1 MVRIILCITFSIFLS
16 KISLADYVNG
26 VAEKF
31 EITMT
36 KVELCTGA
44 PLANEHDVT
53 CTGATLVGEGSMTFD
68 IASVEAGSAVGTF
81 VATTGLPIGTTFTH
95 AKPTMTRTFTLR
107 GSVEIDG
114 NCTCR
119 TESSSTFNTNA
130 SFGKYRS
137 FQAGSCTGT
146 AEDQTLYLPSDST
159 NHYVCYN
166 SACSSGNSDAVV
178 AKDPTAD
185 GRDYTYGLS
194 MEDVPVTQDTFSMI
208 YRLETPYTVGAVAP
222 KINISFAT
230 LTALGAEEF
239 TDGLCYVDVFYPRAV
254 FTITD

>member
-1 MVRIILCITFSIFLS
+1 MIRIILCITFSIFLS
-16 KISLADYVNG
+16 KISLAASANG

-44 PLANEHDVT
+44 PLTNEHDVT

-68 IASVEAGSAVGTF
+68 IASVSAGSAVGTF

-95 AKPTMTRTFTLR
+95 VKPTMTRTFTLK

-119 TESSSTFNTNA
+119 TESSSTFNTGA
-130 SFGKYRS
+130 SYGKYKS
-137 FQAGSCTGT
+137 LQAGSCTGS
-146 AEDQTLYLPSDST
+146 AEDQTLYLPTDGTVFLCQEAACTTTGIT
-159 NHYVCYN
+159 NT
-166 SACSSGNSDAVV
+166 VV
-178 AKDPTAD
+178 KDPTGLD
-185 GRDYTYGLS
+185 SSYGLA
-194 MEDVPVTQDTFSMI
+194 MEDPAVSQDTFSMI
-208 YRLETPYTVGAVAP
+208 YQLASPYTVSAVAP

-230 LTALGAEEF
+230 LTALGTNEY
-239 TDGLCYVDVFYPRAV
+239 TDGKCFVEVYYPRAIISV
-254 FTITD
+254 TD